1 MTRPSGVSDPRVIA
15 AFVICA
21 GIWGSTWLVI
31 KGQIGPV
38 PASWSITWRFAL
50 ASAAMFALCRAR
62 GELRMPDRAVLVRAA
77 LIGAAMFCG
86 NFQFVYRAESHLTSG
101 LVAVIFAMLMVPNAL
116 LARIFLGLRVTRGFI
131 TGSAIALAGIALL
144 MIHEFRSSA
153 VGGDVA
159 LGGVLTLLALLCS
172 AVANVLQA
180 SETVRRVPAMLL
192 MAWGFL
198 IGGVIDAA
206 LAWVL
211 SGPPVIGTTPIYLA
225 SLLYLALFGSVVT
238 YPLYTLLLRE
248 WGPGR
253 AAYNSVVV
261 PIVAMV
267 LSTLFEG
274 YRWSAL
280 NVAGAV
286 LSLAGLIVALR
297 SRRPSR

>member
-1 MTRPSGVSDPRVIA
+1 MTKPRGDPRVIA

-21 GIWGSTWLVI
+21 LIWGSTWLVI

-38 PASWSITWRFAL
+38 PASWSVTWRFAL
-50 ASAAMFALCRAR
+50 ASVAMFTLCWAR
-62 GELRMPDRAVLVRAA
+62 GELRVPERAVLIRAA
-77 LIGAAMFCG
+77 LIGTAMFCG
-86 NFQFVYRAESHLTSG
+86 NVQFVYRAESYLTSG

-116 LARIFLGLRVTRGFI
+116 MARIFLGLHVTRGFLV
-131 TGSAIALAGIALL
+131 GSAIALGGIALL
-144 MIHEFRSSA
+144 MLHEFRAAATGS
-153 VGGDVA
+153 DVL
-159 LGGVLTLLALLCS
+159 LGAVLTLLALLCS
-172 AVANVLQA
+172 AIANVLQA
-180 SETVRRVPAMLL
+180 AQTVRSVPATLL

-198 IGGVIDAA
+198 IGAVVDAA

-211 SGPPVIGTTPIYLA
+211 SGPPVIGLTPVYLA
-225 SLLYLALFGSVVT
+225 SLAYLALFGSVVT

-253 AAYNSVVV
+253 AAYNNVVV

-280 NVAGAV
+280 NVAGAT
-286 LSLAGLIVALR
+286 LALVGLIVALR

>member
-1 MTRPSGVSDPRVIA
+1 MAASRDARVIG

-21 GIWGSTWLVI
+21 MVWGSTWLVI

-38 PASWSITWRFAL
+38 PASWSVTWRFAI
-50 ASAAMFALCRAR
+50 ASVAMFGLCWAR
-62 GELRMPDRAVLVRAA
+62 GELQLPGRAVLIRAA
-77 LIGAAMFCG
+77 LIGATMFCG
-86 NFQFVYRAESHLTSG
+86 NFQFVYRAEGHLTSG

-116 LARIFLGLRVTRGFI
+116 LARVFLGLHVTRGFLG
-131 TGSAIALAGIALL
+131 GSAIALGGIALL
-144 MIHEFRSSA
+144 MLHEFRAAA
-153 VGGDVA
+153 VGSDVL
-159 LGGVLTLLALLCS
+159 LGAVLTLLALLCS
-172 AVANVLQA
+172 AIANVLQA
-180 SETVRRVPAMLL
+180 SQTVRSVPAMVL

-198 IGGVIDAA
+198 IGAVIDGA

-211 SGPPVIGTTPIYLA
+211 AGPPVIGTTPVYLA
-225 SLLYLALFGSVVT
+225 SLAYLALFGSVVT

-274 YRWSAL
+274 YRWSWL
-280 NVAGAV
+280 NAAGAA
-286 LSLAGLIVALR
+286 LSLVGLIVALR
-297 SRRPSR
+297 SRKPSR